1 MRIKKAL
8 VSKGLGGFYF
18 DDLVAVK
25 AGAQQ
30 DGFLYP
36 GKPVTV
42 GQTKIRQPGET
53 MSLMLILEDGTVAFG
68 DAVAIQYMG
77 VVGRDPI
84 LLAERYIPL
93 IEKEVL
99 PRLDG
104 RELTTFKQMSQEF
117 DALEVDGQQLHT
129 GIRYGLSQAF
139 LDALAKTQRK
149 TMAEVVA
156 QEYGTEISKKPI
168 PVLAQSGD
176 DRYTGADKMILKK
189 VPVIPQGLFNHVSK
203 VGTRGEVLVDYVRWL
218 KERVERFG
226 DPGYRP
232 TFHLDVYG
240 IVGAVFGGR
249 PGEIADFLVHL
260 EELARPF
267 PLRIE
272 DPIVAGDLVSQIE
285 LTRSLK
291 EALEERNSGVEIS
304 LDEWCNTVEDTK
316 AAVDADAAHMI
327 QIKTP
332 SLGGFHNSVEAA
344 LYCKR
349 SGVAAFLGGT
359 CNGTDQSTR
368 VTVHVA
374 LATQADLIYNKP
386 GMGVDEGY
394 MIVFNEMQR
403 TLKLLE
409 YTKGEGG

>member
-8 VSKGLGGFYF
+8 VSRGLSGFYS
-18 DDLVAVK
+18 DDLAAIK

-30 DGFLYP
+30 DGFFYP
-36 GKPVTV
+36 GKPLTE
-42 GQTKIRQPGET
+42 GHSKIRQPGET
-53 MSLMLILEDGTVAFG
+53 MSIILILEDGTVAFG
-68 DAVAIQYMG
+68 DAVGIQYMG
-77 VVGRDPI
+77 VVGREPI
-84 LLAERYIPL
+84 LLADQYIPL
-93 IEKEVL
+93 IKREVL
-99 PRLDG
+99 PRLAG
-104 RELTTFKQMSQEF
+104 TELTTFKQLSEEF
-117 DALEVDGQQLHT
+117 DTLQVNGQRLHS

-156 QEYGTEISKKPI
+156 QEYGTEISRKPI

-176 DRYTGADKMILKK
+176 DRYIGADKMILKQ
-189 VPVIPQGLFNHVSK
+189 VGAIPHGLFNHVSK
-203 VGTRGEVLVDYVRWL
+203 VGPKGELLLDYVRWL

-226 DPGYRP
+226 EPGYQP

-240 IVGAVFGGR
+240 MVGAIFDHR
-249 PGEIADFLVHL
+249 LGEIADYLVRL
-260 EELARPF
+260 EERARPF

-272 DPIVAGDLVSQIE
+272 DPIVAGDLLRQIE
-285 LTRSLK
+285 LTGALK
-291 EALEERNSGVEIS
+291 KALAERGSRVEIS
-304 LDEWCNTVEDTK
+304 LDEWCNTLEDAN
-316 AAVDADAAHMI
+316 AAVDAGAVHMV

-332 SLGGFHNSVEAA
+332 SLGGLHNSVEAA

-349 SGVAAFLGGT
+349 NGAAAFLGGT
-359 CNGTDQSTR
+359 CNGTDQSSR
-368 VTVHVA
+368 ATVHVA

-403 TLKLLE
+403 TLKLLQ
-409 YTKGEGG
+409 YTREESK

>member
-8 VSKGLGGFYF
+8 VSRGLGGFYF
-18 DDLVAVK
+18 DDLIAVTS
-25 AGAQQ
+25 GAQQ

-36 GKPVTV
+36 GKPLTE
-42 GQTKIRQPGET
+42 GHTRIRQPGET
-53 MSLMLILEDGTVAFG
+53 MSITLILEDGTVAFG

-104 RELTTFKQMSQEF
+104 RELTTFKQLSQEF
-117 DALEVDGQQLHT
+117 DTLEVDGQKLHS

-156 QEYGTEISKKPI
+156 QEYGTQISKKPI

-189 VPVIPQGLFNHVSK
+189 VAAIPQGLFNHVSK
-203 VGTRGEVLVDYVRWL
+203 VGHKGELLVDYVRWL

-240 IVGAVFGGR
+240 IVGTVFGGHL
-249 PGEIADFLVHL
+249 GKIADYLVRL

-272 DPIVAGDLVSQIE
+272 DPIVAGDFGRQIE

-291 EALEERNSGVEIS
+291 EALEERDSGVEIS

-403 TLKLLE
+403 TLRLLE
-409 YTKGEGG
+409 YTSGEGS